1 VRTHSKNSICREQ
14 VKHKLPPLEKQG
26 DERSRCLDARAP
38 IPAKALQQSLP
49 DDTLEERHAQL
60 QKGHKVAV

>member
-1 VRTHSKNSICREQ
+1 LKQ
-14 VKHKLPPLEKQG
+14 KLDLSRAGETQAATLGKAG

-38 IPAKALQQSLP
+38 IPATALQRSLP
-49 DDTLEERHAQL
+49 DDMLEERHAQL